1 MRWRGVPMIQDD
13 FAEMVF
19 DHWDDVPDAGEDVYL
34 MAIQIYKQY
43 GKRVMGLVLRE
54 VEDGVFERV
63 GTFEDGNMRTVP
75 FLKKADKREIV
86 LV

>member
-1 MRWRGVPMIQDD
+1 
-13 FAEMVF
+13 
-19 DHWDDVPDAGEDVYL
+19 
-34 MAIQIYKQY
+34 
-43 GKRVMGLVLRE
+43 VLRE